1 MFFIKKQRSI
11 TFKTMD
17 FYEDINKYAK
27 NVLQPLPHTMP
38 GKFNFL
44 FFIIFFFF

>member
-1 MFFIKKQRSI
+1 
-11 TFKTMD
+11 MD

-38 GKFNFL
+38 GKFYFLLYL
-44 FFIIFFFF
+44 FFF